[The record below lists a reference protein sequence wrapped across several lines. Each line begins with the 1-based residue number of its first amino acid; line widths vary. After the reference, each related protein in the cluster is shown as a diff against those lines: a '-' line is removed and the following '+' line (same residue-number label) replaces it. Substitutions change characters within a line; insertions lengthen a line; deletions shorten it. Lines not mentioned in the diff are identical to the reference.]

1 MTEGGKEVLED
12 NIRWANEAADEIN
25 KIPGLSCL
33 KDPCKDPLK
42 IIVDTSKLING
53 REFAK
58 YLFDKK
64 DMDSEMCDE
73 MHIDF
78 YAGIGNIESDYKEL
92 VQALK
97 EAAAEVE
104 PHPVVQNPPKIQIP
118 EVQLDICD
126 ALDADFYL
134 EDVEDAVGKVS
145 VDYIMPYPPG
155 IPLILPGEVITEDA
169 IQFFDKPKIK
179 IFKKSPFF

>member
-1 MTEGGKEVLED
+1 M
-12 NIRWANEAADEIN
+12 
-25 KIPGLSCL
+25 
-33 KDPCKDPLK
+33 
-42 IIVDTSKLING
+42 
-53 REFAK
+53 
-58 YLFDKK
+58 
-64 DMDSEMCDE
+64 
-73 MHIDF
+73 
-78 YAGIGNIESDYKEL
+78 
-92 VQALK
+92 
-97 EAAAEVE
+97 
-104 PHPVVQNPPKIQIP
+104 VQNPPKIQIP